1 MFASKTSTFCDF
13 SWLKIQSP
21 AGWPT
26 NQGIPVIPACCA
38 DIPGYAAKSMS
49 KRSQR
54 IVLKFGSGILS
65 TAQGIGLS
73 PRQIARLAREVG
85 ALVRAGHQC
94 VIVSSGAVAAGLA
107 TLGLSSRPKDLA
119 ARQACAA
126 VGQSQLMHTYAS
138 AFARQGLAVAQLLLT
153 HNDLDSRT
161 RHHNARN
168 TLAHLLSRRNVVPII
183 NENDSVAVEELNFGD
198 NDRLS
203 AEVAILVEAGRL
215 IILTSVDGL
224 QDVDGETVPLVRDF
238 KEIAHLVRTDKGRV
252 STGGMVTKLQAAQ
265 LAVEAGIPVNIANGR
280 KPGLV
285 YQILAGRSVGT
296 HFPVR

>member
-1 MFASKTSTFCDF
+1 MA
-13 SWLKIQSP
+13 
-21 AGWPT
+21 
-26 NQGIPVIPACCA
+26 
-38 DIPGYAAKSMS
+38 

-65 TAQGIGLS
+65 TEQGIGLS
-73 PRQIARLAREVG
+73 RRQIARLAREVG

-107 TLGLSSRPKDLA
+107 TLGLSARPRELA
-119 ARQACAA
+119 GKQACAA
-126 VGQSQLMHTYAS
+126 VGQSQLMHAYAS
-138 AFARQGLAVAQLLLT
+138 AFAKQGLAVAQLLLT

-168 TLAHLLSRRNVVPII
+168 TLAHLLSRGNVVPII

-203 AEVAILVEAGRL
+203 AEVAILIGADLL

-224 QDVDGETVPLVRDF
+224 QDAKGRIVPRVKDFSTVTGLVRS
-238 KEIAHLVRTDKGRV
+238 DKGRV

-265 LAVEAGIPVNIANGR
+265 LAVKAGIPVSIASGR
-280 KPGLV
+280 KAGLV
-285 YQILAGRSVGT
+285 YQIVAGQRVGT
-296 HFPVR
+296 FFPAK

>member
-1 MFASKTSTFCDF
+1 M
-13 SWLKIQSP
+13 
-21 AGWPT
+21 GE
-26 NQGIPVIPACCA
+26 
-38 DIPGYAAKSMS
+38 
-49 KRSQR
+49 RSQR

-65 TAQGIGLS
+65 TERGIGLS
-73 PRQIARLAREVG
+73 RRQISRLAREVG

-107 TLGLSSRPKDLA
+107 TLGLDAKPKQLA

-126 VGQSQLMHTYAS
+126 VGQSQLMHAYAS

-161 RHHNARN
+161 RHDNAHN
-168 TLAHLLSRRNVVPII
+168 TLLHLLSRGNVVPII

-203 AEVAILVEAGRL
+203 AEVAILVEADRL

-224 QDVDGETVPLVRDF
+224 QDAAAQIVPVVRDF
-238 KEIAHLVRTDKGRV
+238 NEIAALVRSDKGRV

-265 LAVEAGIPVNIANGR
+265 LAVKAGIPVHIASGR

-285 YQILAGRSVGT
+285 YQIIAGKRVGT
-296 HFPVR
+296 YFPAK

>member
-1 MFASKTSTFCDF
+1 M
-13 SWLKIQSP
+13 
-21 AGWPT
+21 
-26 NQGIPVIPACCA
+26 IPACCA
-38 DIPGYAAKSMS
+38 DVSGYADKSMA

-65 TAQGIGLS
+65 TAEGIGLS
-73 PRQIARLAREVG
+73 PRQISRLAREVG
-85 ALVRAGHQC
+85 TLVRSGHQC

-107 TLGLSSRPKDLA
+107 ALGLSARPKDLA

-126 VGQSQLMHTYAS
+126 VGQSQLMHAYAN

-161 RHHNARN
+161 RHDNARN
-168 TLAHLLSRRNVVPII
+168 TLAHLLSQRNVVPVI

-203 AEVAILVEAGRL
+203 AEVAILVDANL
-215 IILTSVDGL
+215 LVILTSVDGL
-224 QDVDGETVPLVRDF
+224 QDSAGRIVPLVHDF
-238 KEIAHLVRTDKGRV
+238 NEVSGLVRSDKGRI

-265 LAVEAGIPVNIANGR
+265 LAVKAGIPVNIASGR
-280 KPGLV
+280 KPGLLYAIV
-285 YQILAGRSVGT
+285 AGKRTGT
-296 HFPVR
+296 YFPAR

>member
-1 MFASKTSTFCDF
+1 M
-13 SWLKIQSP
+13 
-21 AGWPT
+21 
-26 NQGIPVIPACCA
+26 IPACCA
-38 DIPGYAAKSMS
+38 GPAGYAANFMA

-65 TAQGIGLS
+65 TEQGIGLS
-73 PRQIARLAREVG
+73 RRQIARLAREVG
-85 ALVRAGHQC
+85 ALVRAGHEC

-107 TLGLSSRPKDLA
+107 TLGLKSRPKELA
-119 ARQACAA
+119 GKQACAA
-126 VGQSQLMHTYAS
+126 VGQSQLMHAYAS

-168 TLAHLLSRRNVVPII
+168 TLAHLLSHGNVVPII

-203 AEVAILVEAGRL
+203 AEVAILVGADLL

-224 QDVDGETVPLVRDF
+224 LDSTGKVVPLVKDF
-238 KEIAHLVRTDKGRV
+238 SAVSGLVRSDKGHV
-252 STGGMVTKLQAAQ
+252 STGGMVTKLQAAS
-265 LAVEAGIPVNIANGR
+265 LAVKAGIPVHIASGR
-280 KPGLV
+280 KAGLV
-285 YQILAGRSVGT
+285 YAIVAGKRVGT
-296 HFPVR
+296 YFPAK

>member
-1 MFASKTSTFCDF
+1 MA
-13 SWLKIQSP
+13 
-21 AGWPT
+21 
-26 NQGIPVIPACCA
+26 
-38 DIPGYAAKSMS
+38 

-65 TAQGIGLS
+65 SAQGIGLS
-73 PRQIARLAREVG
+73 RRQIARLAREVG

-107 TLGLSSRPKDLA
+107 TLGLDARPKQLA

-126 VGQSQLMHTYAS
+126 VGQSQLMHAYAS

-161 RHHNARN
+161 RHLNARN
-168 TLAHLLSRRNVVPII
+168 TLAHLLSRGNVVPVI

-203 AEVAILVEAGRL
+203 AEVAILVEADLL

-224 QDVDGETVPLVRDF
+224 QDAAGKTVPFVRDF
-238 KEIAHLVRTDKGRV
+238 NEVTSLVRSDKGRV

-265 LAVEAGIPVNIANGR
+265 LAVKAGIPVHIASGR
-280 KPGLV
+280 KAGLV
-285 YQILAGRSVGT
+285 YQIMAGKRIGT
-296 HFPVR
+296 YFPAK

>member
-1 MFASKTSTFCDF
+1 MA
-13 SWLKIQSP
+13 
-21 AGWPT
+21 
-26 NQGIPVIPACCA
+26 
-38 DIPGYAAKSMS
+38 

-73 PRQIARLAREVG
+73 RRQIARLAREVG

-107 TLGLSSRPKDLA
+107 TLGLAARPKQLA
-119 ARQACAA
+119 AKQACAA
-126 VGQSQLMHTYAS
+126 VGQSQLMHAYAS
-138 AFARQGLAVAQLLLT
+138 AFAREGLAVAQLLLT

-161 RHHNARN
+161 RHLNARN
-168 TLAHLLSRRNVVPII
+168 TLGHLLDRGTVVPII

-203 AEVAILVEAGRL
+203 AEVAIMVGADLL
-215 IILTSVDGL
+215 IILTSVEGL
-224 QDVDGETVPLVRDF
+224 QDAAGRTVPLVRDF
-238 KEIAHLVRTDKGRV
+238 SQVAGLVRADKGRV

-265 LAVEAGIPVNIANGR
+265 LAVKAGIPVSIASGR
-280 KPGLV
+280 KAGLV
-285 YQILAGRSVGT
+285 YAIVAGKRVGT
-296 HFPVR
+296 HFPAK